1 MCIIMRLRRRIIMRV
16 PRSGTRISHM
26 CMRAARAMLGKAR
39 APGPEGL
46 AGGYISRLHS
56 NNGAY

>member
-1 MCIIMRLRRRIIMRV
+1 MRV

-39 APGPEGL
+39 APGPDRPLEGQITL
-46 AGGYISRLHS
+46 GFTFQGYIQI
-56 NNGAY
+56 